1 MKKRNIIIW
10 IVILILIWF
19 VIRASKSS
27 EDTMVAEKTDFLIET
42 LTVWTSWEGAII
54 TKNWKVEWISD
65 ITLTAQTAWRV
76 VSLNSKIGL
85 DIQKWWNIA
94 RLEDTQWSTTYRAQ
108 SSSLAVDSAENTY
121 EVQKKNIEKQIQDL
135 LLAKQ
140 RAELNYN
147 NTNGW
152 ETNNTILQLAGLQ
165 KSLEKARL
173 DYQTKLSGDNT
184 TLQNNII
191 SAKNIYND
199 TLNLLFDVVDQ
210 SDKLLGVTDAN
221 RRLASDYDIYLWWRN
236 VDVRRKAEDQL
247 RVLIAKKDELQ
258 SLWNNITLDTVDDYL
273 EKYKTIAQGI
283 NDFTVSMKDVFVNSL
298 EDARYLPK
306 AKLDWYIASFWV
318 LQSKASGIIASITAQ
333 SNALRLFV
341 ESYLPNQ
348 ESLRK
353 QIEILENDI
362 AVKETQLEEA
372 AKNSEINLKGAQ
384 WNYDFVVDT
393 KDLNLQT
400 ITNTLQSAQIALNEA
415 QFNISK
421 LSINAPIAWV
431 VSDVLVD
438 VGQEVSIGTPIA
450 KIVSEWKWIKLSVSE
465 KELDGIEVWKNV
477 TLKSEGIEG
486 NWLIVSVWRVAD
498 KNWNFPIE
506 IYIENWDFA
515 IGTYVDI
522 EIPASRWTSMIP
534 LNAVSIIDNNIGQ
547 IVLWNW
553 SELSTKTISL
563 GLVFWQYVEVKDV
576 LDPNSAIVISDIKN
590 YDKDKMNIKVK

>member
-1 MKKRNIIIW
+1 MKKRNILIW
-10 IVILILIWF
+10 IIILILIWF
-19 VIRASKSS
+19 GVRATKKTA
-27 EDTMVAEKTDFLIET
+27 DVVVTEKTDFLIET
-42 LTVWTSWEGAII
+42 LTIWNSWESAII
-54 TKNWKVEWISD
+54 TKNWKVEWLSD

-76 VSLNSKIGL
+76 VSVNSKIWL
-85 DIQKWWNIA
+85 DIKKWANIA

-108 SSSLAVDSAENTY
+108 NSNLAVDSAENTY

-140 RAELNYN
+140 RAELNYT
-147 NTNGW
+147 NTNWW
-152 ETNNTILQLAGLQ
+152 ESNNTILQIAWLQ

-173 DYQTKLSGDNT
+173 DYQTKISGDST

-247 RVLIAKKDELQ
+247 RVLIAKKTELQ
-258 SLWNNITLDTVDDYL
+258 TLWNNITLNTIDSYL
-273 EKYKTIAQGI
+273 EKYKAIAQGI
-283 NDFTVSMKDVFVNSL
+283 NDFTISMKDVFINSL

-306 AKLDWYIASFWV
+306 SKLDWYTASFWI
-318 LQSKASGIIASITAQ
+318 LQSKASWIIASTTTQA
-333 SNALRLFV
+333 NALRLFV
-341 ESYLPNQ
+341 EAYLPNQ

-362 AVKETQLEEA
+362 AVKENQLEEA

-384 WNYDFVVDT
+384 WNYDFVVGT

-400 ITNTLQSAQIALNEA
+400 INNTLKSAQIALNEA

-421 LSINAPIAWV
+421 LSINSPIAGII
-431 VSDVLVD
+431 SDILVD
-438 VGQEVSIGTPIA
+438 IWQEVTIGTPIA
-450 KIVSEWKWIKLSVSE
+450 KIVSQWKWIKLSVSE
-465 KELDGIEVWKNV
+465 KELEWIEVWKNV
-477 TLKSEGIEG
+477 TIKNEEING

-498 KNWNFPIE
+498 KNGNFPIE
-506 IYIENWDFA
+506 VYIENGDFA
-515 IGTYVDI
+515 IWTYVDI

-534 LNAVSIIDNNIGQ
+534 LNAVSIVDNNIWQ
-547 IVLWNW
+547 IILWDW
-553 SELSTKTISL
+553 KELSTKIITL
-563 GLVFWQYVEVKDV
+563 GLVFWQYIEVKET
-576 LDPNSAIVISDIKN
+576 LDPNLALVISDTKN
-590 YDKDKMNIKVK
+590 YDKEKMNIKVK